1 MIEPRSARSHAQRGE
16 VHEGIAKMHFKPP
29 FFLYNE

>member
-1 MIEPRSARSHAQRGE
+1 MIEPQSARSHAQRGE
-16 VHEGIAKMHFKPP
+16 VYEGITKMYFMSP